1 MNTVAKRCQKEE
13 SAKFNY
19 ASIRL
24 YREAKTIKLILFF
37 LSMIP
42 IILSLIPTINAIPN
56 LTFIATMISFLLNII
71 AELGSTLIANHKE
84 KAVLLQQLYETSIT
98 GTTFSKIEYDRELTN
113 ELNELAIRKA
123 IPVMQKLDKYK
134 NVSVPTDIDEEYTYL
149 YICRTNSA
157 STKYLL
163 SRMFY
168 IYILA
173 LIGVILFFIGLAFL
187 KSDTKEFLL
196 LIIQFYPLVIPV
208 IRNIN
213 SCLKSMRYCSKIDA
227 DIDNFFADGDDSVG
241 RIARFHYYV
250 QNVEFEMLVACP
262 SKYWIFPF
270 LFKHGM
276 YVLTLGVTQRFQQA
290 VEELKKKAIMARG
303 VTIKTSKKEILTKK
317 EIDLEALKKK
327 ESKLKKTKQASKAK
341 SSTTKK

>member
-1 MNTVAKRCQKEE
+1 MNSVSKRCQKDEA
-13 SAKFNY
+13 AKFNY
-19 ASIRL
+19 ASL
-24 YREAKTIKLILFF
+24 KMYKETKAIKLFLYILA
-37 LSMIP
+37 IVP
-42 IILSLIPTINAIPN
+42 IVLSLIPAANAIPN
-56 LTFIATMISFLLNII
+56 LTFIATMVSFLINII
-71 AELGSTLIANHKE
+71 AELGSSLIANHKE

-134 NVSVPTDIDEEYTYL
+134 NVIVPEEIDDEYTYL

-168 IYILA
+168 IYIML
-173 LIGVILFFIGLAFL
+173 LIGIVLFFTGMSFL
-187 KSDTKEFLL
+187 KTETKEFLQL
-196 LIIQFYPLVIPV
+196 VIQFYPLVIPV

-213 SCLKSMRYCSKIDA
+213 SCAKSMRYCSKIDA

-262 SKYWIFPF
+262 ARYVIFP
-270 LFKHGM
+270 LFFKRGM
-276 YVLTLGVTQRFQQA
+276 RILTFGVTQRFMQA
-290 VEELKKKAIMARG
+290 VEELKKKAIIARG
-303 VTIKTSKKEILTKK
+303 VTVKTSKKEILTQK
-317 EIDLEALKKK
+317 EIKIEDLKKK
-327 ESKLKKTKQASKAK
+327 EDRLRKNKLSSSKKTNSKK
-341 SSTTKK
+341 